1 MFSLCMCI
9 YFMYCEIKTLN
20 DRLAVAESNTKALLL
35 ANSELDSTSRTLKLT
50 IEQLEYSKDSISK
63 RLIRTINDNNINKKK
78 ISQLQY
84 MLSTNFKVD
93 TLIFKDTLFVDR
105 MNLDTTITDNKWYK
119 LDLALKYPNLIV
131 TKPEFRNEY
140 TIVFSYKKET
150 IDPPKRFFLCR

>member
-105 MNLDTTITDNKWYK
+105 VNLDTTITDNK
-119 LDLALKYPNLIV
+119 
-131 TKPEFRNEY
+131 
-140 TIVFSYKKET
+140 
-150 IDPPKRFFLCR
+150 